1 MAVSVPFNDLSR
13 LPSQLRDEIVQ
24 RIGQVI
30 SSGSFILGPEVEKFE
45 IELANYLG
53 CTDAVGVATGTDA
66 ILLSLLAADVG
77 TNDVVLTMAN
87 AGSYTT
93 IATRAIGAEPVFVDV
108 AANSLQMTLSNL
120 KKSLEATKAIGLKPK
135 AVVVTHLFGQLNSE
149 IIEIAEFANSQ
160 SMILIEDC
168 AQSIGASNGSRLA
181 GSFGALSTY
190 SFFPTKNL
198 GALGD
203 AGAVSGKDN
212 VLLSKIRKLRQYGW
226 GQKYSIEVPLG
237 RNSRLDE
244 IQAAILRMKLPIV
257 SDWNKKRREIYTQ
270 YKKSAGT
277 KVKFY
282 SDPNDSF
289 VGHLCPIT
297 VEGFSQQQL
306 GEHFTSRGIAT
317 SVHFPVPDHKQS
329 IELKYRNLVD
339 LPETEISCSRLVT
352 IPLFPE
358 LTDDEIA
365 TVSNALSEL
374 N

>member
-24 RIGQVI
+24 RLGQVI

-53 CTDAVGVATGTDA
+53 CSDAVGVATGTDA
-66 ILLSLLAADVG
+66 LLLSLLAADVG
-77 TNDVVLTMAN
+77 TNDIVLTMAN

-149 IIEIAEFANSQ
+149 IIEIAEFADSQ
-160 SMILIEDC
+160 GIILIEDC
-168 AQSIGASNGSRLA
+168 AQSVGALNGSRLA
-181 GSFGALSTY
+181 GSFGALSTF

-203 AGAVSGKDN
+203 AGAVSGKDSG
-212 VLLSKIRKLRQYGW
+212 LLSKIRQLRQYGW
-226 GQKYSIEVPLG
+226 GAKYSIEIPLG

-244 IQAAILRMKLPIV
+244 IQAAILRIKLPIV
-257 SDWNKKRREIYTQ
+257 SDWNKKRQEIYSQ
-270 YKKSAGT
+270 YKESAGT

-282 SDPNDSF
+282 SESNESF

-297 VEGFSQQQL
+297 AEGFSQKQL
-306 GEHFTSRGIAT
+306 AEHFNSRGIAT

-339 LPETEISCSRLVT
+339 LPQTEVSCSSLVT

-358 LTDDEIA
+358 LTNDEIA
-365 TVSNALSEL
+365 TVSTALSEL